1 MKNAAAIV
9 RALACAA
16 ALLGACKENG
26 ASSSSS
32 GNGGASGGAAGPVAV
47 CAKEGEQCR
56 YAEGKIGLCTARA
69 DGCDGGG
76 EACLVC
82 MSLH

>member
-1 MKNAAAIV
+1 MKNAVSLLGAV
-9 RALACAA
+9 ACAC

-26 ASSSSS
+26 ASSSSA
-32 GNGGASGGAAGPVAV
+32 GGGGGGGAGGPVAV

-69 DGCDGGG
+69 DGCDGG
-76 EACLVC
+76 ESCLVC

>member
-1 MKNAAAIV
+1 MKNAVSLLGAV
-9 RALACAA
+9 ACAC

-26 ASSSSS
+26 ASSS
-32 GNGGASGGAAGPVAV
+32 GGGGAAAGPVAV

-76 EACLVC
+76 ESCLVC

>member
-1 MKNAAAIV
+1 MKNAVSLLGAV
-9 RALACAA
+9 ACAC

-26 ASSSSS
+26 ASSS
-32 GNGGASGGAAGPVAV
+32 GGGGGGGAVGPVAV

-69 DGCDGGG
+69 DGCDGG
-76 EACLVC
+76 ESCLVC

>member
-1 MKNAAAIV
+1 MKNAAS
-9 RALACAA
+9 
-16 ALLGACKENG
+16 LLGAVACACALLSACKDNG
-26 ASSSSS
+26 ASSS
-32 GNGGASGGAAGPVAV
+32 GAGGGGGAAGPVAV

-69 DGCDGGG
+69 DGCDGG
-76 EACLVC
+76 ESCLVC